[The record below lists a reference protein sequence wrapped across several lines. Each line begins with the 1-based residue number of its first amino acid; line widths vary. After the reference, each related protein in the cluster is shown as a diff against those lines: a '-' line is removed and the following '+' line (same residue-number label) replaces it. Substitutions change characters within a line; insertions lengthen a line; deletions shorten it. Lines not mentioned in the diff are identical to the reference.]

1 MKKQLFGLAVLSLPM
16 YAKADIA
23 IFSEVLLGKANNEF
37 YAEQDSDLGYKRV
50 SSANSDSWGLR
61 LGVGLTDHLA
71 LEIAQHSHG
80 ESLAEYSVYV
90 SNTLPGSYQHPY
102 DYSYKVRLPIDIDSL
117 RLGIKGEIEVSN
129 NINANIRVGMAHW
142 QYKDVIPAQLVPTD
156 NISSGDSGNDIYTSV
171 GVEYRLT
178 DNLYVGLEYSLLN
191 IKESKE
197 YDYTGIVQ
205 YEHNLHEVSVL
216 LGWAF

>member
-23 IFSEVLLGKANNEF
+23 IFSEVLFGKANNEF
-37 YAEQDSDLGYKRV
+37 YAEQESDLGYRRA

-71 LEIAQHSHG
+71 LEIAQHFHG
-80 ESLAEYSVYV
+80 ESLAEYSVHV
-90 SNTLPGSYQHPY
+90 SNTLSGIYQNPY
-102 DYSYKVRLPIDIDSL
+102 DYSYRVRFPIDTESL
-117 RLGIKGEIEVSN
+117 RLGIKGEIEVST

-142 QYKDVIPAQLVPTD
+142 QYKDVIPAQLVPTGST
-156 NISSGDSGNDIYTSV
+156 SSGDSGNDIYTSI

-197 YDYTGIVQ
+197 YDYTGVVQ
-205 YEHNLHEVSVL
+205 YEHNLHDISML